1 VKDRVVGIVHWANTG
16 FTLGAIT
23 LDLDTLL
30 KIAAFLT
37 VTVPLAAI
45 QWWNLIDRYR
55 ERQAKKNVG

>member
-1 VKDRVVGIVHWANTG
+1 VKDRVIGIVHWANTG